1 MITPTNKLE
10 LHYYFNDDSHS
21 MNAQVRNECER
32 EILAIIKEMLTSL
45 DIEVDIESE
54 AFTEGGLREWW
65 KLIGKN
71 SPQITL
77 IIALLTVYLSRVPL
91 ENRELVQ
98 LQIENLKLDNEIKQQ
113 ELKKIKNE
121 IKTDEH
127 VTEEV
132 IEKVIEKLDKD
143 YKLIWHKSN
152 FYKKLSFYPKV
163 EKIATRKLDQANRPI
178 DTERTVLRNEFREFV
193 LMSDK
198 FPPNIDEEAVIDI
211 ISPVLKKG
219 SFTWKGFYKG
229 QVIGFEMKDEEF
241 KNAVLNKQIEFVN
254 GTAIKCV
261 LQQNRKI
268 DAIGMI
274 QIVNNHVLTVLEIV
288 EGNTI
293 TKTEQGAK
301 YLRDKNAAENQMTL
315 DL

>member
-1 MITPTNKLE
+1 MIAPTNKIE
-10 LHYYFNDDSHS
+10 LHYYFTDDSHS

-65 KLIGKN
+65 KLLGKN

-77 IIALLTVYLSRVPL
+77 VIALLTIYLSRIPV
-91 ENRELVQ
+91 ENKELVQ

-113 ELKKIKNE
+113 ELRKIKNE
-121 IKTDEH
+121 IKTDEQ

-132 IEKVIEKLDKD
+132 VENVIQKLDKD

-152 FYKKLSFYPKV
+152 FYKKLNFYLKV
-163 EKIATRKLDQANRPI
+163 DKIATRQLDQNNKPL
-178 DTERTVLRNEFREFV
+178 DNERTVLRRDFREFI
-193 LMSDK
+193 LKSDK
-198 FPPNIDEEAVIDI
+198 FPPNIDEEAIIDI

-219 SFTWKGFYKG
+219 KFTWKGFYRG
-229 QVIGFEMKDEEF
+229 QVIGFEMRDEEF

-261 LQQNRKI
+261 LHQNRKI
-268 DAIGMI
+268 DELGLI
-274 QIVNNHVLTVLEIV
+274 QIINNQVLTVLEIV
-288 EGNTI
+288 EGNTTI
-293 TKTEQGAK
+293 KTEQGTR
-301 YLRDKNAAENQMTL
+301 YLRDKKATENQMKL